1 DGIRDFHVTGVQTCA
16 LPIYRARRPPYRT
29 AASVASVCVGDAE
42 VLERLVRAA
51 VPLRHDGVAHVAQI
65 LDADLRGPES
75 RGDEIAEPVRS
86 EERRVGKEWRTEW
99 SRAQ

>member
-1 DGIRDFHVTGVQTCA
+1 RDWSSDVCSSD
-16 LPIYRARRPPYRT
+16 LPPYRT

-75 RGDEIAEPVRS
+75 RGDEIAEPV
-86 EERRVGKEWRTEW
+86 EECHTRLHRLRRARRPRNVIQDRGL
-99 SRAQ
+99 